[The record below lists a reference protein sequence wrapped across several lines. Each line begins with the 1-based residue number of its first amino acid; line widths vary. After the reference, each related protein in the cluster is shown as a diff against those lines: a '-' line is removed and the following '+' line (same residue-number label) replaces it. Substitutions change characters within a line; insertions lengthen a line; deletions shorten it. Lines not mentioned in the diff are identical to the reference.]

1 MAIREATAFVETVFE
16 DKPKAMDYTFI
27 PTAVFSEPEIGTVG
41 LTEEKAREMYRVID
55 IYKAS
60 FRPMRATIS
69 GRDEKV
75 MMKLVIDAETDKVLG
90 FHMLGPD
97 AAEIVQMAA
106 IALRLGVT
114 KAQLDA
120 TMALHPSVAEELVTM
135 RHKWERRR
143 PSRGPMRRLEDKIA
157 LVTGGGAGIGR
168 AIAETFAREGA
179 HVVVADIDGDA
190 AKEVADAIVKAN
202 GAATAYTVDI
212 TDTAQVKA
220 LMEAI
225 KEAHGRLDVLVNNA
239 GVGERADFRHI
250 SDEDWDRVWGV
261 NLDGTV
267 RCAREAFD
275 LMRASGKASVINLS
289 SVMATKHTRQMAVYS
304 ATKGAVSAL
313 SRSLAVEY
321 APYGIRVNTLLP
333 GYVETA
339 LIGRYLSNPM
349 IAKALLT
356 QTPLRR
362 FGTPEDIANAA
373 LFLASDEAAYITGAA
388 LNVDGG
394 METTL

>member
-1 MAIREATAFVETVFE
+1 
-16 DKPKAMDYTFI
+16 
-27 PTAVFSEPEIGTVG
+27 
-41 LTEEKAREMYRVID
+41 
-55 IYKAS
+55 
-60 FRPMRATIS
+60 
-69 GRDEKV
+69 
-75 MMKLVIDAETDKVLG
+75 
-90 FHMLGPD
+90 
-97 AAEIVQMAA
+97 
-106 IALRLGVT
+106 
-114 KAQLDA
+114 
-120 TMALHPSVAEELVTM
+120 
-135 RHKWERRR
+135 
-143 PSRGPMRRLEDKIA
+143 MRRLEDKIA

-179 HVVVADIDGDA
+179 FVVVADRDGEA
-190 AKEVADAIVKAN
+190 AKQATETIVMAN
-202 GAATAYTVDI
+202 GAASSHEVDVA
-212 TDTAQVKA
+212 DTAQVKS
-220 LMEAI
+220 LMQAI
-225 KEAHGRLDVLVNNA
+225 DEAHGRLDVLVNNA
-239 GVGERADFRHI
+239 GVGERADFRHL
-250 SDEDWDRVWGV
+250 SDEAWDRVWKT

-275 LMRASGKASVINLS
+275 LLKASGNASVINLS
-289 SVMATKHTRQMAVYS
+289 SIMASKHTRQMAVYS

-362 FGTPEDIANAA
+362 FGTPQDIANAA

-394 METTL
+394 MATTL

>member
-1 MAIREATAFVETVFE
+1 
-16 DKPKAMDYTFI
+16 
-27 PTAVFSEPEIGTVG
+27 
-41 LTEEKAREMYRVID
+41 
-55 IYKAS
+55 
-60 FRPMRATIS
+60 
-69 GRDEKV
+69 
-75 MMKLVIDAETDKVLG
+75 
-90 FHMLGPD
+90 
-97 AAEIVQMAA
+97 
-106 IALRLGVT
+106 
-114 KAQLDA
+114 
-120 TMALHPSVAEELVTM
+120 
-135 RHKWERRR
+135 
-143 PSRGPMRRLEDKIA
+143 MRRLEDKIA

-168 AIAETFAREGA
+168 AICETFAREGA
-179 HVVVADIDGDA
+179 HVIVADIDGEA
-190 AKEVADAIVKAN
+190 AKETAEEIVKAN
-202 GAATAYTVDI
+202 GAASAFTVDI
-212 TDTAQVKA
+212 TNTDQVKT
-220 LMEAI
+220 LMHSI

-239 GVGERADFRHI
+239 GIGARADFRHL
-250 SDEDWDRVWGV
+250 SDEEWSKVWSV

-275 LMRASGKASVINLS
+275 LMRASGKASIVNLS
-289 SVMATKHTRQMAVYS
+289 SVMSSKHTRQMAVYS

-339 LIGRYLSNPM
+339 LIGRYLQNPM

-362 FGTPEDIANAA
+362 FGRPEDIANAA

-394 METTL
+394 MQTTL

>member
-1 MAIREATAFVETVFE
+1 
-16 DKPKAMDYTFI
+16 
-27 PTAVFSEPEIGTVG
+27 
-41 LTEEKAREMYRVID
+41 
-55 IYKAS
+55 
-60 FRPMRATIS
+60 
-69 GRDEKV
+69 
-75 MMKLVIDAETDKVLG
+75 
-90 FHMLGPD
+90 
-97 AAEIVQMAA
+97 
-106 IALRLGVT
+106 
-114 KAQLDA
+114 
-120 TMALHPSVAEELVTM
+120 
-135 RHKWERRR
+135 
-143 PSRGPMRRLEDKIA
+143 MRRLEAKIA

-168 AIAETFAREGA
+168 AICETFAREGA
-179 HVVVADIDGDA
+179 QVLVADIDGDA
-190 AKEVADAIVKAN
+190 AKETAEQIVKAN
-202 GAATAYTVDI
+202 GAATAHTVDI

-220 LMEAI
+220 LMQTI
-225 KEAHGRLDVLVNNA
+225 KDAHGRLDVLVNNA
-239 GVGERADFRHI
+239 GVGARADFRHLT
-250 SDEDWDRVWGV
+250 DVEWDTVWSV

-267 RCAREAFD
+267 KCAREAFD
-275 LMRASGKASVINLS
+275 LMRASGKASIVNLS
-289 SVMATKHTRQMAVYS
+289 SVMSAKHTRQMAVYS

-339 LIGRYLSNPM
+339 LIGRYLKNPG

-394 METTL
+394 MQTTL

>member
-1 MAIREATAFVETVFE
+1 
-16 DKPKAMDYTFI
+16 
-27 PTAVFSEPEIGTVG
+27 
-41 LTEEKAREMYRVID
+41 
-55 IYKAS
+55 
-60 FRPMRATIS
+60 
-69 GRDEKV
+69 
-75 MMKLVIDAETDKVLG
+75 
-90 FHMLGPD
+90 
-97 AAEIVQMAA
+97 
-106 IALRLGVT
+106 
-114 KAQLDA
+114 
-120 TMALHPSVAEELVTM
+120 
-135 RHKWERRR
+135 
-143 PSRGPMRRLEDKIA
+143 MRRLEDKIA

-179 HVVVADIDGDA
+179 KVMIADRDGDA
-190 AKEVADAIVKAN
+190 AKEVADAIVKSN
-202 GAATAYTVDI
+202 GAASAHEVDV
-212 TDTAQVKA
+212 TDTAWVKK
-220 LMEAI
+220 LMEEI
-225 KEAHGRLDVLVNNA
+225 GTVYGRLDVLVNNA
-239 GVGERADFRHI
+239 GVGERGDFRHL
-250 SDEDWDRVWGV
+250 SDEAWERVWSV

-275 LMRASGKASVINLS
+275 LLKASGKASIINLS
-289 SVMATKHTRQMAVYS
+289 SIMATKHTRQMAVYS

-362 FGTPEDIANAA
+362 FGTPQDIANAA
-373 LFLASDEAAYITGAA
+373 LFLASDEAAYITGAS

-394 METTL
+394 MATTL